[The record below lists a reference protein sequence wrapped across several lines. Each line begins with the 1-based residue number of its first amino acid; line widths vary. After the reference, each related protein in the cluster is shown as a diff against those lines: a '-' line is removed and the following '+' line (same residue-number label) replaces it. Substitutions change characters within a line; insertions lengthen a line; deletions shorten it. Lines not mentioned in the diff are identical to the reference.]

1 MQSSRYENSQGRG
14 IFCMNL
20 LMYLFNLADR
30 IDQDNFF
37 LSAFLLPLLD
47 EASTI
52 RNHQGM
58 KKTKKNRLCSAFT
71 WNGGK
76 KNINKNILRLG
87 TLRHKPSSYPY
98 SFFFFNNDHC
108 FNFRVNWLNV
118 LRKSDSWY
126 FPSRLTESL
135 GLHGSAARTY

>member
-58 KKTKKNRLCSAFT
+58 KKTKKTDYVRLLH
-71 WNGGK
+71 GMEEK

-87 TLRHKPSSYPY
+87 TLRHEPSS
-98 SFFFFNNDHC
+98 SHSFFFFFNNDHC
-108 FNFRVNWLNV
+108 FNFRVN
-118 LRKSDSWY
+118 
-126 FPSRLTESL
+126 
-135 GLHGSAARTY
+135 